1 MSDLARRMS
10 AARRV
15 LIVGDPALSRSLMR
29 MVLGRLDYVV
39 TCAASAREAH
49 AALAHTRFALAMVAL
64 HLPDMPGLGFA
75 KALREADPEGATP
88 ILLFGD
94 AWDQE
99 AVQQDARAA
108 GLQGYLPKPIS
119 IARLVA
125 TVRELTR
132 QALLLD
138 SPQQGTQAMPDE
150 AAAPQQPS
158 PIELARFESFTDGDA
173 QLERELAS
181 IYLATA
187 AAYLAEMREA
197 RAAGEPWDRSAHSL
211 KGASA
216 NIGAG
221 EVAALAEEAEHA
233 AVLGEDQLARLD
245 EALEAVRR
253 FFERRGD
260 AGLGV
265 ARDAAARLAEL
276 AGVG

>member
-49 AALAHTRFALAMVAL
+49 AALAHTRFALALVAL
-64 HLPDMPGLGFA
+64 HLPDMSGLAFA
-75 KALREADPEGATP
+75 RALREADPEGTTP

-99 AVQQDARAA
+99 AVQQEARAA

-119 IARLVA
+119 IARLVQ

-138 SPQQGTQAMPDE
+138 DPQQGMPGMPDE
-150 AAAPQQPS
+150 AATTTTTAAP
-158 PIELARFESFTDGDA
+158 PIDLAHFESFTDGDA

-197 RAAGEPWDRSAHSL
+197 AAAGEPWDRAAHSL

-216 NIGAG
+216 NIGARD
-221 EVAALAEEAEHA
+221 VAVLAKEAEHA
-233 AVLGEDQLARLD
+233 AALGSDELGRIE
-245 EALEAVRR
+245 EALDAVRG
-253 FFERRGD
+253 FFEARGE
-260 AGLGV
+260 ALIV
-265 ARDAAARLAEL
+265 PETARPEL
-276 AGVG
+276 AVAG